1 MQKYTSKN
9 TSVNTTKLPAVYN
22 KVCWDKLPRGTIVF
36 DWGCGK
42 DIKLTSKTLIK
53 YGLMFVGYDPNWIA
67 EEHNKIALECLDITD
82 VFVCSNVLNVIDDD
96 DVIRDICD
104 IASKHEYFFITVY
117 EGDQS
122 GVGRQSK
129 EDCYQRNEKIKAYVK
144 FFYTDKDVYVKKGV
158 ITNRPDLIK

>member
-22 KVCWDKLPRGTIVF
+22 KVSWDKFPRGTIVF

-53 YGLMFVGYDPNWIA
+53 HGLMLEGYDPNWLS
-67 EEHNKIALECLDITD
+67 EEHNRMALECLDITD

-96 DVIRDICD
+96 DVVRDICEK
-104 IASKHEYFFITVY
+104 ASKHEYFFITVY
-117 EGDQS
+117 EGDKS
-122 GVGRQSK
+122 GVGKQSK
-129 EDCYQRNEKIKAYVK
+129 EDCYQRNEKIKSYVK
-144 FFYTDKDVYVKKGV
+144 FFHTDKDIYVKKGV
-158 ITNRPDLIK
+158 LTNAPEMIK